1 MVWNHRNGAKGS
13 AAVNI
18 VIAITL
24 VIGVIVLGYSAVQN
38 ISSMFMEELANR
50 RAQFI
55 ESKLA
60 DYVNSLKFAVNHLTP
75 EDLSSESNF
84 QSYQYT
90 LKHVY
95 GLERFAFVD
104 SKGVVYTSNGT
115 RDDINLYNFDYK
127 DISGPEISLK
137 KAESG
142 HRTVIVAIPVNH
154 LPYNG
159 QTLVVSFMEINIS
172 RLLEGVS
179 LQLDTNSAVIC
190 NIFTKDG
197 KSLLSMALGGF
208 TSSENLFDGMKT
220 AVFDEGFSIETI
232 RSDFAAHKE
241 GSATFMLDDT
251 RETMRYVPIKS
262 TDWMLAYL
270 VRDNIF
276 SEQFSAISE
285 GIVERNLLKSVIVL
299 FVIVLLFVFIIL
311 QTRRT
316 SKLKLE
322 REITDAEN
330 RVKQKKLE
338 EQLKLQQKL
347 MEQERQRSEQSYM
360 INALSSEYKSVFYV
374 DLEGDASICYR
385 KIQDEYIPFEI
396 GEEIPYWQTFSKYAE
411 MYLLKEYQQKFIDF
425 IQPKHIREAL
435 SKESLISLRYKSMHN
450 GKETYEM
457 IRMATAKKNEDG
469 TIRIVG
475 VGFSNIDEEM
485 RDSMAKN
492 QTLVDALK
500 SAEEANKAKTVFL
513 SNMSHEIRTPMNA
526 IIGLDSLALHEPDL
540 TPKLREYLEKIGSSA
555 EHLLSLINEI
565 LDMSRIE
572 SGRMTIHSEEF
583 SSAKMLEQVNTIFNG
598 QCSEKGLNY
607 RVHISDEIDDY
618 YIGDDMKIRQVLI
631 NLLGNAVKFTPQ
643 GGQIDF
649 SVDKTACF
657 DKKSTLV
664 FKISDTGIG
673 MSKDYLPKLFEPFSQ
688 EDPNTTIKYGSSGL
702 GLAITKGIIDMMNG
716 KIDVESEKGKGTTFT
731 VTLTLLNSDRSDSDT
746 KDIQIQT
753 SEMSVLVVDD
763 DEVAMEHAKLVL
775 EKSGISTEVANS
787 GRDAI
792 EMVKLRHARCN
803 PYSLIILDWQMHE
816 MDGVET
822 ARQIRAVTG
831 DDTAIIVL
839 TAYNWDDVLD
849 EALAAGVDCFIAK
862 PIFTKNI
869 LDELKNILKRKRQ
882 HIAPMKKKAE
892 LSGRQLLLAEDME
905 VNAQIMI
912 EILKMRNIQ
921 TDHAENGKIA
931 LEMFSKSPVGYYD
944 AILMDMRMPE
954 MDGLEATAA
963 IRKLDRPDAKVIPII
978 ALTANAFDEDVQRS
992 LQAGLNAHLSK
1003 PVQPDV
1009 LFETLEGML

>member
-1 MVWNHRNGAKGS
+1 MVWKKRNGVKETAIG
-13 AAVNI
+13 NI
-18 VIAITL
+18 AMALAVIAGFIAL
-24 VIGVIVLGYSAVQN
+24 AYIAVQN
-38 ISSMFMEELANR
+38 ISSMFMEELASR
-50 RAQFI
+50 REQFV
-55 ESKLA
+55 ESKLN

-75 EDLSSESNF
+75 EDLSSEDNF
-84 QSYQYT
+84 QAYQYR

-104 SKGVVYTSNGT
+104 SKGVIYTSSGT
-115 RDDINLYNFDYK
+115 RDDIDLYDFDYK
-127 DISGPEISLK
+127 TLSEPEISLK
-137 KAESG
+137 KVEG
-142 HRTVIVAIPVNH
+142 EHRTIIVAIPINK

-159 QTLVVSFMEINIS
+159 HTLVVSFMEINIS

-179 LQLDTNSAVIC
+179 LQLDSSAAVSC
-190 NIFTKDG
+190 NIYTKDG
-197 KSLLSMALGGF
+197 KSLLSMVLGGF
-208 TSSENLFDGMKT
+208 ASDENLFSAMEM
-220 AVFDEGFSIETI
+220 ANFDEGYSVETI
-232 RSDFAAHKE
+232 RTDFSAHQE
-241 GSATFMLDDT
+241 GTATFTLNGI
-251 RETMRYVPIKS
+251 RETVHYIPVKS

-270 VRDNIF
+270 VRDNVF
-276 SEQFSAISE
+276 SEQFTAFSE
-285 GIVERNLLKSVIVL
+285 GIVERNLIISVIVL
-299 FVIVLLFVFIIL
+299 FAIVLLSIFFIV
-311 QTRRT
+311 QTRRNA
-316 SKLKLE
+316 KYRIE
-322 REITDAEN
+322 QEIIEAEN

-338 EQLKLQQKL
+338 EQLKLQEKL
-347 MEQERQRSEQSYM
+347 VEQERQRSEQSYM

-374 DLEGDASICYR
+374 DLENDTSICYR
-385 KIQDEYIPFEI
+385 KVMDEDIPFDI
-396 GEEIPYWQTFSKYAE
+396 GEKIQYWKIFSTYAK
-411 MYLLKEYQQKFIDF
+411 MFILPEYQEKFIEF
-425 IQPKHIREAL
+425 IKPEHIREAL
-435 SKESLISLRYKSMHN
+435 QKETLISLRYKSMHK

-457 IRMATAKKNEDG
+457 VRMATANTNEDG

-485 RDSMAKN
+485 RESMAKN
-492 QTLVDALK
+492 QTLIDALK
-500 SAEEANKAKTVFL
+500 AAEEANKAKTVFL

-526 IIGLDSLALHEPDL
+526 IIGLDSLALHEPGISL
-540 TPKLREYLEKIGSSA
+540 KLKEYLEKIGSSA

-583 SSAKMLEQVNTIFNG
+583 SSAKMLEQVNTIFSG
-598 QCSEKGLNY
+598 QCNDKGLNY
-607 RVHISDEIDDY
+607 SFHVSDKIDDY

-631 NLLGNAVKFTPQ
+631 NILGNAVKFTPQ
-643 GGQIDF
+643 GGKVDF
-649 SVDKTACF
+649 SVDKTATF
-657 DKKSTLV
+657 DNKSTLV
-664 FKISDTGIG
+664 FKISDTGVG
-673 MSKDYLPKLFEPFSQ
+673 MSKEYLPKLFEPFSQ

-702 GLAITKGIIDMMNG
+702 GLAITKGIVDMMNG
-716 KIDVESEKGKGTTFT
+716 KIEVESEKGKGTTFT
-731 VTLTLLNSDRSDSDT
+731 ITLTLLNSERSDKET
-746 KDIQIQT
+746 NDIEIQT

-763 DEVAMEHAKLVL
+763 DEVAMNHAKLVL

-787 GRDAI
+787 GKEAV

-803 PYSLIILDWQMHE
+803 PYSLVVLDWQMHE

-869 LDELKNILKRKRQ
+869 LDELKNILKKKRQ
-882 HIAPMKKKAE
+882 HIAPMKRKAE

-931 LEMFSKSPVGYYD
+931 LEMFSNSPIGYYD

-1003 PVQPDV
+1003 PVQPEV

>member
-1 MVWNHRNGAKGS
+1 
-13 AAVNI
+13 
-18 VIAITL
+18 
-24 VIGVIVLGYSAVQN
+24 
-38 ISSMFMEELANR
+38 MEELASR
-50 RAQFI
+50 RAQFV
-55 ESKLA
+55 ESKLS

-75 EDLSSESNF
+75 EDLSSEANF
-84 QSYQYT
+84 QSYQYR

-127 DISGPEISLK
+127 NISGPEISLK

-159 QTLVVSFMEINIS
+159 QTLVVSFMEVNIS

-179 LQLDTNSAVIC
+179 LQLDTSSAVLC

-208 TSSENLFDGMKT
+208 TSGENLFDAMQS
-220 AVFDEGFSIETI
+220 ASFDEGFSVEKI
-232 RSDFAAHKE
+232 RSDFSAHRE
-241 GSATFMLDDT
+241 GTASFMLDET
-251 RETMRYVPIKS
+251 RETVRYVPIKS

-270 VRDNIF
+270 VRDNVF

-299 FVIVLLFVFIIL
+299 FVVVLLFVFVIL
-311 QTRRT
+311 QTKRT
-316 SKLKLE
+316 AKLKLE

-338 EQLKLQQKL
+338 EQLELQQKL
-347 MEQERQRSEQSYM
+347 VEQERQRSEQSYM

-374 DLEGDASICYR
+374 DLENDTSICYR
-385 KIQDEYIPFEI
+385 KIQDEYIPFNI
-396 GEEIPYWQTFSKYAE
+396 GEKIPFWKTFSTYAE
-411 MYLLKEYQQKFIDF
+411 MFLLEEYQQKFLDF
-425 IQPKHIREAL
+425 IKPEHIREAL
-435 SKESLISLRYKSMHN
+435 GKESLISLRYKSVHK

-457 IRMATAKKNEDG
+457 VRMATAYSNEDG
-469 TIRIVG
+469 SIRIVG
-475 VGFSNIDEEM
+475 VGFSNIDDEM

-492 QTLVDALK
+492 QALVDALK
-500 SAEEANKAKTVFL
+500 AAEEASKAKTVFL

-526 IIGLDSLALHEPDL
+526 IIGLDSLALHESGIS
-540 TPKLREYLEKIGSSA
+540 PKMREYLEKIGSSA

-572 SGRMTIHSEEF
+572 SGRMTIHNEEF
-583 SSAKMLEQVNTIFNG
+583 SSSKMLEQVNTIFNG

-607 RVHISDEIDDY
+607 HVHISDNIDDY

-643 GGQIDF
+643 GGNIDF
-649 SVDKTACF
+649 FVEKNASF

-664 FKISDTGIG
+664 FTIRDTGIG
-673 MSKDYLPKLFEPFSQ
+673 MSKDYLPKIFEPFSQ

-716 KIDVESEKGKGTTFT
+716 KIEVESEKGKGTTFT
-731 VTLTLLNSDRSDSDT
+731 VTLTLLNSERSDFDAN
-746 KDIQIQT
+746 DVQIQT

-775 EKSGISTEVANS
+775 EKSGIATEVANS
-787 GRDAI
+787 GREAV

-803 PYSLIILDWQMHE
+803 PYSLVILDWQMHE

-849 EALAAGVDCFIAK
+849 DALAAGVDCFIAK

-869 LDELKNILKRKRQ
+869 LDELKNILKKKRL
-882 HIAPMKKKAE
+882 HIAPQKRKAE

-954 MDGLEATAA
+954 MGGLEATAA